1 MDIEGNAVV
10 IEVSPGHRNRFEP
23 IELIPRILG
32 FGPVE
37 ELLAG
42 HGWDATGD
50 AHGVHA
56 SGE

>member
-1 MDIEGNAVV
+1 
-10 IEVSPGHRNRFEP
+10 
-23 IELIPRILG
+23 
-32 FGPVE
+32 VE